1 MAIINNDN
9 FLINIEI
16 ELKNKYIPG
25 ISTDGLFTHGEDG
38 SDNPPEGWYSSDDP
52 LANRPLSTP
61 WLGTVNGICRI
72 LQGKR
77 INEW

>member
-25 ISTDGLFTHGEDG
+25 ISTDGLFTM
-38 SDNPPEGWYSSDDP
+38 WM
-52 LANRPLSTP
+52 T
-61 WLGTVNGICRI
+61 
-72 LQGKR
+72 
-77 INEW
+77 

>member
-38 SDNPPEGWYSSDDP
+38 SDNPPEG
-52 LANRPLSTP
+52 
-61 WLGTVNGICRI
+61 
-72 LQGKR
+72 
-77 INEW
+77 